1 MSARRVRQDAHTA
14 SPKEDA
20 MSPEQVRTAFADY
33 IEHLNS
39 LNPAQMMAYFAEDP
53 HANEVRRELFES
65 FAAVFQTLIWEP
77 VDVYIVGNTVAN
89 KFIATGTTPA
99 GKVITFDGIAVV
111 TFNEEGKISM
121 QHTYWHPE
129 TIVEQLDR

>member
-1 MSARRVRQDAHTA
+1 
-14 SPKEDA
+14 

-33 IEHLNS
+33 IVHLNS
-39 LNPAQMMAYFAEDP
+39 LDPAQMMAYFAEDP
-53 HANEVRRELFES
+53 LPNEARRELFES

-89 KFIATGTTPA
+89 KFLATGTTPE
-99 GKVITFDGIAVV
+99 GKVVTFDGIAVL
-111 TFNEEGKISM
+111 TFNEEGKISQ

-129 TIVEQLDR
+129 TIIEQLER